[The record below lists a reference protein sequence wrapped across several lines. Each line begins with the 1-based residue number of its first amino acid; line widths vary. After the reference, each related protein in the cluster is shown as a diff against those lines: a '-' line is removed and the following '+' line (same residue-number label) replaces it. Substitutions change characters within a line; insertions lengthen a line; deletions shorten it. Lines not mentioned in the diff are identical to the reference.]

1 MSYWDTSTLGKL
13 YIPEPDS
20 ADFAQKAAV
29 DPSIATTRLALY
41 EMRRVAFRKESE
53 GFIQAGTAES
63 VLAQVN
69 QDIAAGQ
76 IRIVEMDA
84 RVEAEFSGIMATC
97 YRHTPPLPIRTL
109 DALHLASAR
118 ADNQIELVAT
128 DKRMRDAAKL
138 LGLSLFP
145 V

>member
-1 MSYWDTSTLGKL
+1 MSYWDTSALSKL
-13 YIPEPDS
+13 YLPEPDS
-20 ADFAQKAAV
+20 AVFAQRAAV
-29 DPSIATTRLALY
+29 DPAIVTTKLALY

-69 QDIAAGQ
+69 QDVTTGQ
-76 IRIVEMDA
+76 IRAVEMDA
-84 RVEAEFSGIMATC
+84 RVEAEFNVTIATC
-97 YRHTPPLPIRTL
+97 YRRTPPLPIRTL

-118 ADNQIELVAT
+118 ADNQIEVVAA